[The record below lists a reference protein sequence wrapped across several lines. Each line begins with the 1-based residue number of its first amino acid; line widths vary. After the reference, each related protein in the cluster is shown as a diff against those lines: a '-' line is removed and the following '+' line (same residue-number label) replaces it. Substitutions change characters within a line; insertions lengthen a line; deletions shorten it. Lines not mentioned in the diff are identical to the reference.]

1 MKYLIVIVVFSFIC
15 TSCGTRRAVG
25 DAGRHAQPK
34 TMVKNTATDVK
45 TSIEE
50 NPVISTALS
59 YRGTPYKY
67 AGTTNSG
74 MDCSGLVYIAH
85 KAHDIDMPRTSYLM
99 AEQGIRV
106 KDNDIQP
113 GDLVFFRTNKNYRR
127 INHVGLVVELVN
139 DDVRF
144 IHATTSRGVLI
155 SSLDEPYW
163 KNAYSEARRV
173 R

>member
-1 MKYLIVIVVFSFIC
+1 MKQLIAITLFCVLC
-15 TSCGTRRAVG
+15 TSCGARRSVG
-25 DAGRHAQPK
+25 DAGRHAQTK
-34 TMVKNTATDVK
+34 TVVEENKPVIT
-45 TSIEE
+45 EE
-50 NPVISTALS
+50 NPIISTALS

-67 AGTTNSG
+67 AGTNNSG
-74 MDCSGLVYIAH
+74 MDCSGLVFVAH
-85 KAHDIDMPRTSYLM
+85 KAHDIDLPRTSYLM
-99 AEQGIRV
+99 AEQGVRI
-106 KDNDIQP
+106 KNNEIQP
-113 GDLVFFRTNKNYRR
+113 GDLVFFRTRKNYRR

-163 KNAYSEARRV
+163 KNAYSEARRI